1 MVIRVNI
8 KKSKLKCIF
17 SVTILTLFIL
27 HSLIMTPN
35 NLSYQKNDTY
45 IEYPF
50 NDKKD
55 NPSMSQTD
63 LDNPIY
69 GDGLNQTVRAY
80 MNNISTST
88 MTNGSFNITAP
99 NLYSKLTAGE
109 FNFTFDQNYNTTYE
123 IENDV
128 AYNLPFPIATFP
140 FDNATL
146 NLISGNNISGSILE
160 MIDDPIANPNTFWKA
175 NSTSNIINF
184 TITVNF
190 TKNSDPVGFYFN
202 YLNIS
207 KIYVDFTV
215 NLTENVNLSVKIW
228 DRFENTWKNIS
239 SNVFI
244 NSSDTN
250 KKTINLDIF
259 NENTRFIN
267 ETGNCIFQFYF
278 KNNTNNYNLSFYNFD
293 ASASSVFELPITDQS
308 YVALEFDLRGD
319 ATVYGFQAWI
329 RALNLSAD
337 LNSKLN
343 ISLYRANSTVQRS
356 QITGDTSPAENILI
370 KPEIFIDSI
379 EILNYTDDS
388 IVNFS
393 FTTPITNLN
402 VSNYFF
408 IIKSNISTDAF
419 HLMILPQTAPP
430 LQGCDPDG
438 LNNHLLLKTEDN
450 GSSWVKVYEGSYHF
464 FDASPFIIN
473 VTRGWMPNDILDIT
487 FENKTLSNMEISTY
501 PYNESSTYTWG
512 LGKWTGVFEEP
523 INTSN
528 GARFE
533 ITLNWNKSVTS
544 HLFFN
549 VSYSATAYSL
559 ENATAHYNCTYN
571 SLPKWEL
578 NYTFNSDSS
587 YFITNWSFLEFW
599 YIYPL
604 YWNSYD
610 LLCADNISKYD
621 ESSAGILSENGIFGK
636 YIVQNDTI
644 IDTSN
649 PDHNGVYSLKLTS
662 FNCIYNMTTYLH
674 FKNSHSWPTNGFM
687 LGDNV
692 SISLNVQDHDGKPV
706 SDGMANASLFL
717 SNGTKF
723 VIWNLTDSE
732 GIIDDTFNVT
742 SYDFNNSNI
751 FNSTFLSEKGSYT
764 IGFFWKNGTAVG
776 CKKKIFYLSDYDFNI
791 LDCTYDKEEGGNI
804 FEGNLIRA
812 NTDLTN
818 YSILITTVK
827 ESTGINTLDK
837 FTINNIISEQFSNV
851 DNLTVEITNFLQNET
866 IISPDEKIS
875 FKIKVKNKDLNFP
888 FNVRLSI
895 QLISPINPNWIIA
908 EVNTPN
914 QLLNFTGT
922 PNDSYEFYYNATL
935 NNKNPDGTWNGINS
949 PIRLGGCLTKIKV
962 YIEDEFSG
970 SWINNDYSIMIKDN
984 ETVFEGEILSFKYL
998 EGITSRGLVL
1008 NFSRDD
1014 FNIPGITSFFINI
1027 IDEYYMSTLN
1037 QINKAFSFKLDS
1049 SFQNLSVNPSEVIW
1063 GKKFNLTAYLR
1074 NEKGGPISGE
1084 EIHYYFLNS
1093 SNNWQELLGTDGD
1106 NHNLTDLNGKAIME
1120 IDSNQFTKNSSGKI
1134 KLNWTGNSYILSSE
1148 INYTID
1154 FIIYSNEI
1162 ILESVTNNTIFLRNK
1177 ENQMDIIIKNV
1188 GTSILTDINITLI
1201 TNFSYTL
1208 SKYNNYELNYLKPEE
1223 TTGISYLISI
1233 PNIDDN
1239 NITILVN
1246 ISFKT
1251 IQTNEENEF
1260 QNFLTYDLDD
1270 ESLFTQIVQLSILF
1284 LFIGIGCFYLLALL
1298 YRVRINKKIEKIFEK
1313 PPERKRKG
1321 KYVKVSELRAKEIE
1335 KKDLDELL
1343 KEEKIK

>member
-8 KKSKLKCIF
+8 KKSKLKYIF

-45 IEYPF
+45 IESPF

-80 MNNISTST
+80 MKNISTST

-99 NLYSKLTAGE
+99 NLNSKLTAGE

-140 FDNATL
+140 FDNATT
-146 NLISGNNISGSILE
+146 NLINGSTLEGDLGNITDGNLDS
-160 MIDDPIANPNTFWKA
+160 FWKI
-175 NSTSNIINF
+175 NSTTSPGIINL
-184 TITVNF
+184 TIIVNF

-215 NLTENVNLSVKIW
+215 ILTEYVNLSVKIW

-278 KNNTNNYNLSFYNFD
+278 KNNTKNYNLSFYNFD

-308 YVALEFDLRGD
+308 YVALEFDLRGN

-329 RALNLSAD
+329 RALNITGAIDST
-337 LNSKLN
+337 LN
-343 ISLYRANSTVQRS
+343 ISLYRANNTFKRDSKGEVPDDVLVEPKEMINS
-356 QITGDTSPAENILI
+356 FNVTGYINDTIIHFN
-370 KPEIFIDSI
+370 
-379 EILNYTDDS
+379 
-388 IVNFS
+388 

-402 VSNYFF
+402 VSNYF
-408 IIKSNISTDAF
+408 IVIKSNISTDAF
-419 HLMILPQTAPP
+419 HLVILPQTAPP

-438 LNNHLLLKTEDN
+438 KNNHLLLKTEND
-450 GSSWVKVYEGSYHF
+450 GFSWVKVYKDTYWF

-473 VTRGWMPNDILDIT
+473 VTRGWMPNDILNIT
-487 FENKTLSNMEISTY
+487 FENKTLSNMEINTY

-512 LGKWTGVFEEP
+512 LGKWMGVFEEP

-544 HLFFN
+544 HIFFN

-571 SLPKWEL
+571 GLPKWEL
-578 NYTFNSDSS
+578 NYTFISDIS
-587 YFITNWSFLEFW
+587 YFINWSFLEFW

-604 YWNSYD
+604 YWSSYD

-621 ESSAGILSENGIFGK
+621 ENSAGTLIENGLFGK
-636 YIVQNDTI
+636 YVVQNDTI

-662 FNCIYNMTTYLH
+662 FNCINNMITYLH

-706 SDGMANASLFL
+706 SDGMTNASLFL
-717 SNGTKF
+717 PNGTKF
-723 VIWNLTDSE
+723 DVWYLSDSD

-742 SYDFNNSNI
+742 FYDFNNSNI

-764 IGFFWKNGTAVG
+764 IGFFWNNGTAVG
-776 CKKKIFYLSDYDFNI
+776 CKKKNFYLSDYDFNI
-791 LDCTYDKEEGGNI
+791 CDCTYDKEEGGNI

-818 YSILITTVK
+818 YSLLIATVK
-827 ESTGINTLDK
+827 ESTGINT
-837 FTINNIISEQFSNV
+837 FGEFAINNIISELFSND

-866 IISPDEKIS
+866 IISPDEDIS

-895 QLISPINPNWIIA
+895 QLISPINPNWIIS

-922 PNDSYEFYYNATL
+922 PNDSYEFYYNTTL

-970 SWINNDYSIMIKDN
+970 SWINNDYSIIIKDN

-998 EGITSRGLVL
+998 EGLTSRGLVL

-1027 IDEYYMSTLN
+1027 IDEYYMSTFN

-1049 SFQNLSVNPSEVIW
+1049 SFQNLSVNPSEVTW
-1063 GKKFNLTAYLR
+1063 GNKFNLTAYLR
-1074 NEKGGPISGE
+1074 TEKGEPISGE

-1093 SNNWQELLGTDGD
+1093 SNIWQELLGTDGD
-1106 NHNLTDLNGKAIME
+1106 NYNLTDLNGKAIME
-1120 IDSNQFTKNSSGKI
+1120 IDSNQFTKNSSEKI

-1162 ILESVTNNTIFLRNK
+1162 IIESVTNNTKFLRNK

-1223 TTGISYLISI
+1223 TTGISYKISI

-1260 QNFLTYDLDD
+1260 QYFLAYDLDD
-1270 ESLFTQIVQLSILF
+1270 ESLFTQIIQLSILF
-1284 LFIGIGCFYLLALL
+1284 LFIGIGLFYLLALL

>member
-45 IEYPF
+45 IESPF

-80 MNNISTST
+80 MKNISTST

-99 NLYSKLTAGE
+99 NLNSKLTAGQ

-123 IENDV
+123 IEDDSV
-128 AYNLPFPIATFP
+128 YNYPIVSFQ
-140 FDNATL
+140 FDNATD
-146 NLISGNNISGSILE
+146 NLISGNAIEGGVENITDNNQATYWKINSTTTPGVINLTITANYTSSKDSFSFNYYNISR
-160 MIDDPIANPNTFWKA
+160 IDVDL
-175 NSTSNIINF
+175 
-184 TITVNF
+184 TI
-190 TKNSDPVGFYFN
+190 
-202 YLNIS
+202 
-207 KIYVDFTV
+207 
-215 NLTENVNLSVKIW
+215 NLTNDVYLTVKIW
-228 DRFENTWKNIS
+228 DNLDFIWKNIS
-239 SNVFI
+239 SDIFI
-244 NSSDTN
+244 NSSDLSQ
-250 KKTINLDIF
+250 KTINLDLI
-259 NENTRFIN
+259 NENLRYIN
-267 ETGNCIFQFYF
+267 SSGNSTFQFYF
-278 KNNTNNYNLSFYNFD
+278 RNTTDNFNLSFYEFD
-293 ASASSVFELPITDQS
+293 ASASSAFGLSITNQS
-308 YVALEFDLRGD
+308 YVALEFDLRGNC
-319 ATVYGFQAWI
+319 TVNGFQAWI
-329 RALNLSAD
+329 RALNLSTS
-337 LNSKLN
+337 LNPKLN

-356 QITGDTSPAENILI
+356 QITGDTPPAENILI
-370 KPEIFIDSI
+370 EPKYECLIDSF
-379 EILNYTDDS
+379 ELLNYVNDS
-388 IVNFS
+388 IINFS
-393 FTTPITNLN
+393 FDTLKTNLT
-402 VSNYFF
+402 VSNYFI

-419 HLMILPQTAPP
+419 YLMTLPKTAPYP
-430 LQGCDPDG
+430 QGCDPDD
-438 LNNHLLLKTEDN
+438 LNDHLLLKTEDN
-450 GSSWVKVYEGSYHF
+450 GSSWVKVYKDTYWF

-473 VTRGWMPNDILDIT
+473 VTRGWMPNDILNIT
-487 FENKTLSNMEISTY
+487 FENKTLSNMEINTY

-512 LGKWTGVFEEP
+512 LGNWTGEFEEP

-571 SLPKWEL
+571 GLPKWEL
-578 NYTFNSDSS
+578 NYTFDNDTS
-587 YFITNWSFLEFW
+587 YFINWSFLEFW

-604 YWNSYD
+604 YWSSYD

-621 ESSAGILSENGIFGK
+621 ENSAGTLSENGVFGK

-644 IDTSN
+644 IDISN

-662 FNCIYNMTTYLH
+662 FNCINNMTTYLH
-674 FKNSHSWPTNGFM
+674 FKNSHSWPTNGIM

-706 SDGMANASLFL
+706 SDGMTNASLFL
-717 SNGTKF
+717 PNGTKF
-723 VIWNLTDSE
+723 DVWYLSDSD
-732 GIIDDTFNVT
+732 GIIDDTFNIT

-764 IGFFWKNGTAVG
+764 IGFFWNNGTAVG
-776 CKKKIFYLSDYDFNI
+776 CKKKNFYLSDYDFNI
-791 LDCTYDKEEGGNI
+791 CDCTYDKEEGGNI

-818 YSILITTVK
+818 YSLLIATVK
-827 ESTGINTLDK
+827 ESTGINTLGE
-837 FTINNIISEQFSNV
+837 FAINNIISELFSND

-866 IISPDEKIS
+866 IISPDEDIS

-895 QLISPINPNWIIA
+895 QLISPINPNWIIS

-922 PNDSYEFYYNATL
+922 PNDSYEFYYNTTL

-998 EGITSRGLVL
+998 EGLTSRGLVL

-1027 IDEYYMSTLN
+1027 IDEYYMSTFN
-1037 QINKAFSFKLDS
+1037 QINKAFLFKLDS
-1049 SFQNLSVNPSEVIW
+1049 SFQNLSVNPSEVTW

-1074 NEKGGPISGE
+1074 TEKREPRSGE

-1093 SNNWQELLGTDGD
+1093 SNIWQELLGTDGD

-1162 ILESVTNNTIFLRNK
+1162 IIESVTNNTIFLRNK

-1223 TTGISYLISI
+1223 TTGISYKISI

-1260 QNFLTYDLDD
+1260 QYILAYDLDD

-1284 LFIGIGCFYLLALL
+1284 LFIGIGLFYLLALL

-1321 KYVKVSELRAKEIE
+1321 KYVKVSELRAKEIK

>member
-45 IEYPF
+45 IESPF

-123 IENDV
+123 IEDDDV
-128 AYNLPFPIATFP
+128 YNYPIVTFP
-140 FDNATL
+140 FKNATK
-146 NLISGNNISGSILE
+146 NLIDGTTLEGNLSKITDGNIDTFWLINSTTSPGVINLTITANYTSSKDSFSFNYYNISR
-160 MIDDPIANPNTFWKA
+160 IDVDL
-175 NSTSNIINF
+175 
-184 TITVNF
+184 TI
-190 TKNSDPVGFYFN
+190 
-202 YLNIS
+202 
-207 KIYVDFTV
+207 
-215 NLTENVNLSVKIW
+215 NLTNDVYLTVKIW
-228 DRFENTWKNIS
+228 DNLDYIWKNIS
-239 SNVFI
+239 SDIFI
-244 NSSDTN
+244 NSSDLN
-250 KKTINLDIF
+250 KKTVNLDLI
-259 NENTRFIN
+259 NENLRYIN
-267 ETGNCIFQFYF
+267 STGNSTFQFYF
-278 KNNTNNYNLSFYNFD
+278 RNTTDSFNLSFYEFD
-293 ASASSVFELPITDQS
+293 AFASSAYELQITNET
-308 YVALEFDLRGD
+308 YVALEFDLRGN
-319 ATVYGFQAWI
+319 ATIYGFQAWI
-329 RALNLSAD
+329 RALNLTAA
-337 LNSKLN
+337 LNSNLT
-343 ISLYRANSTVQRS
+343 ITLYRANSTVPRID
-356 QITGDTSPAENILI
+356 ITDDMSPAENILI
-370 KPEIFIDSI
+370 EPNYDDL
-379 EILNYTDDS
+379 LNSFNVTGYINDT
-388 IVNFS
+388 IIHFN
-393 FTTPITNLN
+393 FTTPITDLN
-402 VSNYFF
+402 VSNYF
-408 IIKSNISTDAF
+408 IVIKSNISTDAF

-430 LQGCDPDG
+430 SEGCDPDEYPDRT
-438 LNNHLLLKTEDN
+438 NEHLLLKKEN
-450 GSSWVKVYEGSYHF
+450 AGSSWIKVYKESYHF

-473 VTRGWMPNDILDIT
+473 VTRGWVPDDILNIT

-512 LGKWTGVFEEP
+512 LGNWTGEFEEP
-523 INTSN
+523 INSSN
-528 GARFE
+528 GANFT
-533 ITLNWNKSVTS
+533 ITLNWNKSITS

-549 VSYSATAYSL
+549 VSYSASAYSL

-571 SLPKWEL
+571 GLPKWEL
-578 NYTFNSDSS
+578 NYTFNNDSS

-604 YWNSYD
+604 YWSSYD

-621 ESSAGILSENGIFGK
+621 ENSAGTLSENGVFGK

-644 IDTSN
+644 IDISN

-674 FKNSHSWPTNGFM
+674 FKNSHSWLTNGFM

-692 SISLNVQDHDGKPV
+692 SISLNVQDQDGKPV

-717 SNGTKF
+717 PNGTKF
-723 VIWNLTDSE
+723 DVWYLSDSE
-732 GIIDDTFNVT
+732 GIIDDPFNVT
-742 SYDFNNSNI
+742 TYDFNNSNI
-751 FNSTFLSEKGSYT
+751 FNSTFLTEKGSYT

-776 CKKKIFYLSDYDFNI
+776 CKKSIFYLSDYDFNI
-791 LDCTYDKEEGGNI
+791 IDCTYDKEEGGNI

-818 YSILITTVK
+818 YSMLITTVK

-837 FTINNIISEQFSNV
+837 FTINKIISEQFSNV
-851 DNLTVEITNFLQNET
+851 DKLTVEITNFLQNET

-875 FKIKVKNKDLNFP
+875 FKIKVKNKDFFP

-970 SWINNDYSIMIKDN
+970 SWINNDYSIIIKDN

-1027 IDEYYMSTLN
+1027 IDEYYMSTFN

-1049 SFQNLSVNPSEVIW
+1049 SIQNLSVNPSEVTW
-1063 GKKFNLTAYLR
+1063 GNKFNLTAYLR
-1074 NEKGGPISGE
+1074 TEKGEPISGE

-1093 SNNWQELLGTDGD
+1093 SNIWQELLGTDGN

-1148 INYTID
+1148 INSTID

-1162 ILESVTNNTIFLRNK
+1162 IIESVTNNTIFLRNK
-1177 ENQMDIIIKNV
+1177 ENQLDIIIKNV

-1201 TNFSYTL
+1201 TNLSYTL

-1223 TTGISYLISI
+1223 TTDISYKISI

-1284 LFIGIGCFYLLALL
+1284 LFIGIGCFFLLALL

>member
-1 MVIRVNI
+1 
-8 KKSKLKCIF
+8 
-17 SVTILTLFIL
+17 
-27 HSLIMTPN
+27 MTPN

-45 IEYPF
+45 IESPF

-123 IENDV
+123 IEDDDV
-128 AYNLPFPIATFP
+128 YNYPIVTFP
-140 FDNATL
+140 FKNATK
-146 NLISGNNISGSILE
+146 NLIDGTTLEGNLSKITDGNIDTFWLINSTTSPGVINLTITANYTSSKDSFSFNYYNISR
-160 MIDDPIANPNTFWKA
+160 IDVDL
-175 NSTSNIINF
+175 
-184 TITVNF
+184 TI
-190 TKNSDPVGFYFN
+190 
-202 YLNIS
+202 
-207 KIYVDFTV
+207 
-215 NLTENVNLSVKIW
+215 NLTNDVYLTVKIW
-228 DRFENTWKNIS
+228 DNLDFIWKNIS
-239 SNVFI
+239 SDIFI
-244 NSSDTN
+244 NSSDLS
-250 KKTINLDIF
+250 KKTINLDL
-259 NENTRFIN
+259 IN
-267 ETGNCIFQFYF
+267 KNLRYINSSGNSTFQFYF
-278 KNNTNNYNLSFYNFD
+278 RNTTYNFNLSFYEFE
-293 ASASSVFELPITDQS
+293 ASASSAFGLSITNET
-308 YVALEFDLRGD
+308 YVALEFDLRGN
-319 ATVYGFQAWI
+319 ATIYGFQTWI
-329 RALNLSAD
+329 RALNLSAA
-337 LNSKLN
+337 LNSNLT
-343 ISLYRANSTVQRS
+343 ISLLRANDTVLRS
-356 QITGDTSPAENILI
+356 QITGDGPPAENILI
-370 KPEIFIDSI
+370 KPEVKIYSYNLTGYINDTIIYFDFD
-379 EILNYTDDS
+379 N
-388 IVNFS
+388 
-393 FTTPITNLN
+393 PKGLN
-402 VSNYFF
+402 VSNYF
-408 IIKSNISTDAF
+408 IEIKSNISTDAF
-419 HLMILPQTAPP
+419 HLMTLPQTAPFP
-430 LQGCDPDG
+430 SEGYDHDD
-438 LNNHLLLKTEDN
+438 NRNDHILLKTEDN
-450 GSSWVKVYEGSYHF
+450 GISWEKFYRSDCAL

-473 VTRGWMPNDILDIT
+473 VTRGWMPNDILNIT

-512 LGKWTGVFEEP
+512 LGKWMGEFEEP

-528 GARFE
+528 GAKFE

-571 SLPKWEL
+571 GLPKWEL
-578 NYTFNSDSS
+578 NYTFDNDTS
-587 YFITNWSFLEFW
+587 YFINWSFLEFW

-604 YWNSYD
+604 YWSSYD

-621 ESSAGILSENGIFGK
+621 ENSAGTLIENGLFGK

-649 PDHNGVYSLKLTS
+649 PDHNGIYSLKLNS
-662 FNCIYNMTTYLH
+662 SNCIYNMTTYLH
-674 FKNSHSWPTNGFM
+674 FKNSHSWPTKGFM

-717 SNGTKF
+717 PNGTKF
-723 VIWNLTDSE
+723 DIWNLTDIE
-732 GIIDDTFNVT
+732 GIIDSTFNVT

-776 CKKKIFYLSDYDFNI
+776 CKKKIIYLSDYDFNI

>member
-45 IEYPF
+45 IESPF

-80 MNNISTST
+80 MKNLSTST

-99 NLYSKLTAGE
+99 NLNSKLTAGE

-123 IENDV
+123 IENDA
-128 AYNLPFPIATFP
+128 AYDYPIKKFI
-140 FDNATL
+140 FVDNATL
-146 NLISGNNISGSILE
+146 NLLIGTEDGKSGIYN
-160 MIDDPIANPNTFWKA
+160 MTDDDPNTFW
-175 NSTSNIINF
+175 NVTSVSNIINF
-184 TITVNF
+184 TITLNF
-190 TKNSDPVGFYFN
+190 SNYFEPGYN
-202 YLNIS
+202 YLNICR
-207 KIYVDFTV
+207 IDIDLRA
-215 NLTENVNLSVKIW
+215 NLTENTNLTVKIW
-228 DRFENTWKNIS
+228 DNIDKVWKIVS
-239 SNVFI
+239 SDIFI
-244 NSSDTN
+244 NRTN
-250 KKTINLDIF
+250 PDDEFINLDLI
-259 NENTRFIN
+259 NKNLRFIN
-267 ETGNCIFQFYF
+267 KTGISSLQFIYINDTPDF
-278 KNNTNNYNLSFYNFD
+278 NLSLYEFD
-293 ASASSVFELPITDQS
+293 AFAYSVFELSITNNI
-308 YVALEFDLRGD
+308 YVALEFDLRGN
-319 ATVYGFQAWI
+319 ATVYGFQTWI
-329 RALNLSAD
+329 RALNLSAAI
-337 LNSKLN
+337 NSNLT
-343 ISLYRANSTVQRS
+343 ISLLRANDTVLRS
-356 QITGDTSPAENILI
+356 QITGDTPPAENILI
-370 KPEIFIDSI
+370 KPNDDDLFDSFNVTGYI
-379 EILNYTDDS
+379 NDMIIHFN
-388 IVNFS
+388 

-402 VSNYFF
+402 VSNYF
-408 IIKSNISTDAF
+408 IVIKSNISTDAF

-450 GSSWVKVYEGSYHF
+450 GYSWVKVYKSTYWW

-473 VTRGWMPNDILDIT
+473 VTRGWIPNDILNIT
-487 FENKTLSNMEISTY
+487 LENKTLSNMEISTY
-501 PYNESSTYTWG
+501 PYNQSSTYTWG
-512 LGKWTGVFEEP
+512 LGNWTGEFEEP
-523 INTSN
+523 INSSN
-528 GARFE
+528 GAKFE
-533 ITLNWNKSVTS
+533 ITLNWNKSITS

-578 NYTFNSDSS
+578 NYTFNNDSS

-604 YWNSYD
+604 YWSSYD

-621 ESSAGILSENGIFGK
+621 ENSAGTLSENGVLGK
-636 YIVQNDTI
+636 YIVQNVTI

-706 SDGMANASLFL
+706 SDGIANSSLFL
-717 SNGTKF
+717 PNGTKF
-723 VIWNLTDSE
+723 DIWYLSDSE

-776 CKKKIFYLSDYDFNI
+776 CKKKIIYLSDYDFNI

-818 YSILITTVK
+818 YSLLITTVK

-875 FKIKVKNKDLNFP
+875 FKIKVKNKDFFP

-895 QLISPINPNWIIA
+895 QLISPINPNWIIS

-922 PNDSYEFYYNATL
+922 PNDSYEFYYNTTL

-970 SWINNDYSIMIKDN
+970 SWINNDYSIIIKDN
-984 ETVFEGEILSFKYL
+984 ETVFEGEVLSFKYL
-998 EGITSRGLVL
+998 EGLTSRGLVL

-1063 GKKFNLTAYLR
+1063 GKKFNLTTYLR
-1074 NEKGGPISGE
+1074 TEKGEPISGE
-1084 EIHYYFLNS
+1084 EIHFYFLNS
-1093 SNNWQELLGTDGD
+1093 SNIWQELVGTEGD

-1134 KLNWTGNSYILSSE
+1134 KLNWTGNSYILTSE

-1162 ILESVTNNTIFLRNK
+1162 IIESVTNNTIFLRNK

-1223 TTGISYLISI
+1223 TTGISYKISI

-1260 QNFLTYDLDD
+1260 QYFLTYDLDD

-1284 LFIGIGCFYLLALL
+1284 LFIGIGLFYLLALL

-1313 PPERKRKG
+1313 PLERKRKG